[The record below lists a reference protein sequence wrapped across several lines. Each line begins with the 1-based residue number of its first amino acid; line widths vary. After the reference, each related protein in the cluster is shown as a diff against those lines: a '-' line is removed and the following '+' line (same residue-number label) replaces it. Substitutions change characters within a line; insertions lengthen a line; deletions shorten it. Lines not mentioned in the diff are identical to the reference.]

1 MAQVP
6 IISLA
11 GHQHVLPRPGWCKQ
25 NHEFSEQDTKR
36 IGMEEHPPSPSGRKE
51 GAMRTA
57 SRERG
62 NA

>member
-1 MAQVP
+1 MP
-6 IISLA
+6 IITLA
-11 GHQHVLPRPGWCKQ
+11 EHQHVLPRPGWRKQ

-36 IGMEEHPPSPSGRKE
+36 VGMEEYPPSPRGRKE

-57 SRERG
+57 SWERG